1 MYTLKVEVMTSKL
14 WILRYGDS
22 KSDSYMLNAINGQGG
37 IHGTSMLR
45 GSVFR
50 VSIRC
55 FGKVF

>member
-22 KSDSYMLNAINGQGG
+22 KSDSYMLNAVNSQGG
-37 IHGTSMLR
+37 IYGTMLR
-45 GSVFR
+45 GSVLR
-50 VSIRC
+50 VTIRC